1 MEILIKVTDLQQPAD
16 LSKEAAM
23 LAALEEAKAVLDTDA
38 KKIATLVHK
47 GRKKID
53 LVGIGCNLELS
64 MKD

>member
-1 MEILIKVTDLQQPAD
+1 MEILIKITDVLQTND

-23 LAALEEAKAVLDTDA
+23 LSSLEEAKAILETDA
-38 KKIATLVHK
+38 KRIATLVHK